1 MGNGYGTDLLIGVET
16 GIFGADTMRLD
27 GPNNAPVLGEDTIT
41 KDEDSFTRFQIR
53 PALKALAPGRLS
65 AGDAS

>member
-1 MGNGYGTDLLIGVET
+1 MET